1 MHTKSKIQRS
11 AVAAY
16 ILVSAL
22 FLLFFVYIA
31 GLEKTEVRQA
41 REPRP
46 YTVVTEL
53 SETEIVDPSAPVGLS
68 REYSWT
74 LGDLDAGENCLGF
87 YLVHQYARVW
97 IDDQP
102 VYSLMPDPG
111 NRVCS
116 GVSSNWVMIPLHAQD
131 AGKQVRVVVTPVY
144 ESGVGFEV
152 KFIVGSQLEIYLRQ
166 LKQGLPQILA
176 PALGILGGLFIMA
189 VQVFLILREKTKS
202 WEIFWLGCF
211 STLLGIWK
219 ITDTRFTP
227 LMFPD
232 NPLVLGY
239 ITIGTLFL
247 CTVPLLFFARERF
260 PGEKHGL
267 TGVTSLICCA
277 VAFGCLL
284 SQVLGIAEFRQT
296 LVFAHV
302 SIVLTSVTLAV
313 TMLTRAG
320 RSEEVQSRWYENPI
334 WILML
339 GAASDLLRYYYSS
352 SSSGLV
358 YTLAAFLIYTAGR
371 FVSNFLDINR
381 MAKTDALTGLFNKSH
396 WDQVMGARVPATEP
410 VGLMMFDLNRLKQI
424 NDTLGHEMGDKA
436 LSGFSNILRNCIPRS
451 NTICR
456 WGGDE
461 FAVMVTDAT
470 QEKLEAYLSGIRAAV
485 DAYNAS
491 GEKPE
496 IYYAAGYALS
506 TQFPNL
512 TRKQLLQIADERM
525 YQNKQAW
532 YRENEKA
539 PK

>member
-1 MHTKSKIQRS
+1 MHQKSKIQRS

-22 FLLFFVYIA
+22 FLLFFIYIA
-31 GLEKTEVRQA
+31 GFEKNDVFQA
-41 REPRP
+41 RNPRP

-53 SETEIVDPSAPVGLS
+53 SEMEIVDPSAPVGLS

-116 GVSSNWVMIPLHAQD
+116 GVSSNWVMIPLREQD
-131 AGKQVRVVVTPVY
+131 AGKQVRVVITPVY
-144 ESGVGFEV
+144 ESSTDFEV
-152 KFIVGSQLEIYLRQ
+152 EFIIGSQLEIYLRQ
-166 LKQGLPQILA
+166 LKQDLPQILLA
-176 PALGILGGLFIMA
+176 ALGILGGLFIMA
-189 VQVFLILREKTKS
+189 VQVILILRKKTES
-202 WEIFWLGCF
+202 WEIFYLGCF

-219 ITDTRFTP
+219 ITDTRFSP

-239 ITIGTLFL
+239 MAIGILFL
-247 CTVPLLFFARERF
+247 ITVPLLFFAREHF
-260 PGEKHGL
+260 PGEKHTL
-267 TGVTSLICCA
+267 IGVMSLICCA

-284 SQVLGIAEFRQT
+284 CQVLGLAEFRQT
-296 LVFAHV
+296 MVFAHMLIILA
-302 SIVLTSVTLAV
+302 SLTLAATV
-313 TMLTRAG
+313 AVRRG
-320 RSEEVQSRWYENPI
+320 RTDRTQARRDWNPV
-334 WILML
+334 WILII
-339 GAASDLLRYYYSS
+339 GAASDLLRYYWSG

-358 YTLAAFLIYTAGR
+358 YTLAAFLIYTAGL
-371 FVSNFLDINR
+371 FVVNFMDINR

-396 WDQVMGARVPATEP
+396 WDQVMGNRVPATGP

-424 NDTLGHEMGDKA
+424 NDTLGHAMGDKA

-470 QEKLEAYLSGIRAAV
+470 QEKLEAYLREIRTAV

-506 TQFPNL
+506 TQFPGL

-525 YQNKQAW
+525 YQDKQTW
-532 YRENEKA
+532 YRKHEKA
-539 PK
+539 SH